1 MSDKVTVTDAAVEIV
16 RAAMAA
22 TPPNA
27 DEFAYRQAVRGR
39 IPVIAH
45 LLSPGSTEAV
55 FAQKLLECK
64 YIIGTLLS
72 VELEESTK
80 RWIVTIRGSTR
91 SDGTD
96 PDEETE
102 TFRTD
107 HSESFYGKQMYEKL
121 MRYIGVECRFA
132 IWLEPVT
139 GSKKKAVRQLQD
151 FTPFGKPQSGQ
162 AARNETPRT
171 MTVPEHSKAIVE
183 ALSDPNKVVYMRE
196 IERRLG
202 VKNPLNVGDKL
213 EQCKKIARAIVDGTE
228 IPYRTEDA

>member
-1 MSDKVTVTDAAVEIV
+1 VTEKVTVTPEAVEIV

-102 TFRTD
+102 SFRTD
-107 HSESFYGKQMYEKL
+107 HSESFYGKQMHEKL

-151 FTPFGKPQSGQ
+151 FTPFGKPFSAAKPPHTRSAAEPSQ
-162 AARNETPRT
+162 AI
-171 MTVPEHSKAIVE
+171 ME
-183 ALSDPNKVVYMRE
+183 ALKGENRLTYVRE

-213 EQCKKIARAIVDGTE
+213 EQCKRIARAIVDGAE
-228 IPYRTEDA
+228 LPYGTEDT